1 MSSERSTTAF
11 DKGRPVLTFATAMQ
25 AHAASL
31 RKQEDADQPCATI
44 SPLTH
49 PAACS
54 ALPVIPLVVRRTAI
68 GLNAALVRAA
78 ARALRGPERAVLR
91 VVVGGI
97 LLGFV
102 IAVAASALR
111 ARQQEETPEVAV
123 TSTVPGAWHIGETD
137 AFARD
142 PPPSRVEASDR
153 PPVRPL
159 PSRPLAAPARRP
171 RGYPTRGNHLAT
183 SRTSSHKPT
192 RR

>member
-1 MSSERSTTAF
+1 MR
-11 DKGRPVLTFATAMQ
+11 

-31 RKQEDADQPCATI
+31 RKQEDSHPPCATI
-44 SPLTH
+44 SVLTH

-54 ALPVIPLVVRRTAI
+54 PLPVIPHIVRRTTI

-78 ARALRGPERAVLR
+78 AGALRGHGRAVIR

-97 LLGFV
+97 LMGCV
-102 IAVAASALR
+102 IAIAASAFR
-111 ARQQEETPEVAV
+111 VRQEETPEVAV
-123 TSTVPGAWHIGETD
+123 TSTVPGAWHVGETD

-142 PPPSRVEASDR
+142 PPPSRVEVSDR
-153 PPVRPL
+153 PVRP
-159 PSRPLAAPARRP
+159 PPTRPLAKPTRRP